1 MLSHELQSAEVDYHR
16 LMVSRPFRATMLLI
30 KSLSLRFNRT
40 MAKTQKEL
48 AFLRDLY
55 IDEQWTKRFTDLF
68 DKHVV
73 FSDEENL
80 LYINAGTG
88 NHSFALRER
97 IDEKI
102 DIFAACED
110 EDLLIIARDKAA
122 VIRSDIDFSMIRF
135 EDDAFDTVIADAS
148 FVPPAKLAAM
158 FEEAVRAAKPGGKI
172 AIVLTAAGSFGEIF
186 SLLWEVLFNE
196 DLGEHGAA
204 AETMIKA
211 LPTVSMVEEMARDS
225 GLVNINTE
233 TANEVF
239 EFENGTEFV
248 NSPLVA
254 DFLMP
259 QWLATLT
266 ESEKEQVT
274 EKLAQLIDAEDDTLT
289 FRFSVK
295 ATLLIG
301 SKRISS

>member
-1 MLSHELQSAEVDYHR
+1 
-16 LMVSRPFRATMLLI
+16 
-30 KSLSLRFNRT
+30 
-40 MAKTQKEL
+40 MAKTQREL

-68 DKHVV
+68 DKHLV

-97 IDEKI
+97 IDDRI
-102 DIFAACED
+102 ALFAACED
-110 EDLLIIARDKAA
+110 ENLLTIARDKAA
-122 VIRSDIDFSMIRF
+122 VIRSEIDFSMIRF
-135 EDDAFDTVIADAS
+135 EDGAFDMVIADAS
-148 FVPPAKLAAM
+148 FAPPAGLAEI
-158 FEEAVRAAKPGGKI
+158 FEEVVRVAKPGGKI
-172 AIVLTAAGSFGEIF
+172 AVVLAAAGSFGEIF

-204 AETMIKA
+204 AEKMVRE
-211 LPTVSMVEEMARDS
+211 LPTLSRVEELAKNS
-225 GLVNINTE
+225 GLVNIETH

-248 NSPLVA
+248 NSPLVV

-259 QWLATLT
+259 QWLETLS
-266 ESEKEQVT
+266 ENEKEQVT
-274 EKLAQLIDAEDDTLT
+274 EKLAQLVDVEDGSLT

-301 SKRISS
+301 NKLVSS